1 MKTVQT
7 ILGQLTDPKK
17 VMAEI
22 CETLRTID
30 PEFFDTEVK
39 YLAAV
44 SNLEKELGNSIT
56 PSVSEFL
63 AAEEE
68 EFVSEIIYI
77 GWQGF
82 QLNMDIFNAPINA
95 IMLRGDYEELHR
107 ERRLGTLPMAKKARD
122 TINAFYE
129 VLREKYRDKLDLT
142 ENISGFYSYLQTS
155 GYKIAHYFGFRLAD
169 QFLPYVIPSYVDDS
183 VNTGYYRR
191 TLEEYL
197 DIDIDRLEKW
207 NLVNRTRF
215 IYQPNALPY

>member
-7 ILGQLTDPKK
+7 ILGQLTDPKTI
-17 VMAEI
+17 MAEI
-22 CETLRTID
+22 RETLRTID

-39 YLAAV
+39 YLAAA

-82 QLNMDIFNAPINA
+82 QLNMDIFHAPINA

-107 ERRLGTLPMAKKARD
+107 ERRLGTLPMAEKARD

-129 VLREKYRDKLDLT
+129 VLREKYRGKLDLT
-142 ENISGFYSYLQTS
+142 EDITGFYSYLQTS

-169 QFLPYVIPSYVDDS
+169 LFLPYVIPGYVDDS

-197 DIDIDRLEKW
+197 DIDIDRLEK
-207 NLVNRTRF
+207 
-215 IYQPNALPY
+215 

>member
-7 ILGQLTDPKK
+7 MLGQLTDPKTI
-17 VMAEI
+17 MAEI
-22 CETLRTID
+22 RETLRTID

-39 YLAAV
+39 YLAAA

-56 PSVSEFL
+56 PSVGEFL
-63 AAEEE
+63 SAKED

-82 QLNMDIFNAPINA
+82 QLNMDIFHAPLNA

-107 ERRLGTLPMAKKARD
+107 ERRLGTLPMAEKARD

-142 ENISGFYSYLQTS
+142 EDITGFYSYLQTS
-155 GYKIAHYFGFRLAD
+155 GYKFAHYFGFRLAD
-169 QFLPYVIPSYVDDS
+169 QFLPYVIPGYVDDS

-197 DIDIDRLEKW
+197 DIDIDRLEK
-207 NLVNRTRF
+207 
-215 IYQPNALPY
+215 

>member
-22 CETLRTID
+22 RETLRTID

-39 YLAAV
+39 YLEAA
-44 SNLEKELGNSIT
+44 SNLEKELGNSIA

-82 QLNMDIFNAPINA
+82 QLNMEIFHAPINA
-95 IMLRGDYEELHR
+95 MMLRGDYEELHR
-107 ERRLGTLPMAKKARD
+107 ERRFGTLPMAKKARD
-122 TINAFYE
+122 TINAFYKTM
-129 VLREKYRDKLDLT
+129 RESYRDKLDLT
-142 ENISGFYSYLQTS
+142 EDITDFYSYLQTS

-169 QFLPYVIPSYVDDS
+169 RFLPYVIPGYIDDS

-191 TLEEYL
+191 TLQEYL
-197 DIDIDRLEKW
+197 DIDIDRLE
-207 NLVNRTRF
+207 R
-215 IYQPNALPY
+215 

>member
-7 ILGQLTDPKK
+7 ILGQLTDPKTI
-17 VMAEI
+17 MAEI

-39 YLAAV
+39 YLAAA
-44 SNLEKELGNSIT
+44 SNLEKELGGTIT
-56 PSVSEFL
+56 PSVGEFL
-63 AAEEE
+63 AAREE

-129 VLREKYRDKLDLT
+129 VLRENYRDKLDLT
-142 ENISGFYSYLQTS
+142 EDITGFYSYLQTT
-155 GYKIAHYFGFRLAD
+155 GYKIAHYFGFKFAD
-169 QFLPYVIPSYVDDS
+169 QFLPYVVSGYVDDS
-183 VNTGYYRR
+183 VNTGYYKR
-191 TLEEYL
+191 TLQEYL
-197 DIDIDRLEKW
+197 DIDIDRLEK
-207 NLVNRTRF
+207 
-215 IYQPNALPY
+215 

>member
-7 ILGQLTDPKK
+7 ILGQLTDPKTI
-17 VMAEI
+17 MAEI
-22 CETLRTID
+22 RETLRTID

-39 YLAAV
+39 YLAAA

-82 QLNMDIFNAPINA
+82 QLNMDIFHAPINA
-95 IMLRGDYEELHR
+95 MMLQGDYEELHR
-107 ERRLGTLPMAKKARD
+107 ERRLGTLPMAEKARD

-142 ENISGFYSYLQTS
+142 EDITGFYSYLQTS

-169 QFLPYVIPSYVDDS
+169 RFLPYVIPGYVDDS

-191 TLEEYL
+191 LLQEHL
-197 DIDIDRLEKW
+197 GVDIGQLEK
-207 NLVNRTRF
+207 
-215 IYQPNALPY
+215 

>member
-7 ILGQLTDPKK
+7 ILGQLTDPKTI
-17 VMAEI
+17 MAEI
-22 CETLRTID
+22 RETLRIID
-30 PEFFDTEVK
+30 PEFFDAEVK
-39 YLAAV
+39 YLSAA

-82 QLNMDIFNAPINA
+82 QLNMDIFHAPINA

-107 ERRLGTLPMAKKARD
+107 ERRLGTLPMAEKARD

-129 VLREKYRDKLDLT
+129 VMRENHRDKLDLT
-142 ENISGFYSYLQTS
+142 EDITGFYSYLQTS

-169 QFLPYVIPSYVDDS
+169 LFLPYVIPGYIDDS

-191 TLEEYL
+191 TLQEYL
-197 DIDIDRLEKW
+197 DIAIDRLEK
-207 NLVNRTRF
+207 
-215 IYQPNALPY
+215 

>member
-7 ILGQLTDPKK
+7 ILGQLTDPKTI
-17 VMAEI
+17 MAEI
-22 CETLRTID
+22 RKTLRTID

-39 YLAAV
+39 YLAAA

-82 QLNMDIFNAPINA
+82 QLNMDIFHAPINA

-107 ERRLGTLPMAKKARD
+107 ERRLGTLPMAEKARD

-129 VLREKYRDKLDLT
+129 MMRENYRDKLDLT
-142 ENISGFYSYLQTS
+142 EDITGFYSYLQTS

-169 QFLPYVIPSYVDDS
+169 QFLPYVIPGYIDDS

-191 TLEEYL
+191 TLQEYL
-197 DIDIDRLEKW
+197 DIDIDRLEK
-207 NLVNRTRF
+207 
-215 IYQPNALPY
+215 

>member
-7 ILGQLTDPKK
+7 IFGQLTDPKTI
-17 VMAEI
+17 MAEI
-22 CETLRTID
+22 RETLRTID

-39 YLAAV
+39 YLAAA

-82 QLNMDIFNAPINA
+82 QLNMDIFHAPINA

-107 ERRLGTLPMAKKARD
+107 ERRLGTLPMAKKARN

-142 ENISGFYSYLQTS
+142 EDITGFYSYLQTA

-169 QFLPYVIPSYVDDS
+169 QFLPYVIPGYVDDS

-191 TLEEYL
+191 TLQEYL
-197 DIDIDRLEKW
+197 DIDIDRLEK
-207 NLVNRTRF
+207 
-215 IYQPNALPY
+215 

>member
-7 ILGQLTDPKK
+7 ILGQLTDPKTI
-17 VMAEI
+17 MAEI
-22 CETLRTID
+22 RETLRTID
-30 PEFFDTEVK
+30 PEFLDAEIK
-39 YLAAV
+39 YLSAA

-63 AAEEE
+63 TAEEE
-68 EFVSEIIYI
+68 EFVAEIIYI

-122 TINAFYE
+122 TINAFYK
-129 VLREKYRDKLDLT
+129 VLRENYRDKLDLT
-142 ENISGFYSYLQTS
+142 EDITGFYSYLQTS

-169 QFLPYVIPSYVDDS
+169 LFLPYVIPGYIDDS
-183 VNTGYYRR
+183 LNTGYYRR
-191 TLEEYL
+191 TLQEYL
-197 DIDIDRLEKW
+197 DIDIDRLEK
-207 NLVNRTRF
+207 
-215 IYQPNALPY
+215 

>member
-22 CETLRTID
+22 RETLRTID

-56 PSVSEFL
+56 PSVGEFL
-63 AAEEE
+63 AAKEE

-82 QLNMDIFNAPINA
+82 QLNMDIFHAPINA

-107 ERRLGTLPMAKKARD
+107 ERRLGTLPMAEKARD

-129 VLREKYRDKLDLT
+129 MMRENYRDKLDLT
-142 ENISGFYSYLQTS
+142 EDISGFYSYLQTS

-169 QFLPYVIPSYVDDS
+169 QFLPYVIPGYVDDS
-183 VNTGYYRR
+183 VNTGYYKR
-191 TLEEYL
+191 TLQEYL
-197 DIDIDRLEKW
+197 DIAIDRLEK
-207 NLVNRTRF
+207 
-215 IYQPNALPY
+215 

>member
-30 PEFFDTEVK
+30 SEFLDAEIK
-39 YLAAV
+39 YLAAA
-44 SNLEKELGNSIT
+44 SNLEKALGDSIT
-56 PSVSEFL
+56 PSVGEFL
-63 AAEEE
+63 AANEE
-68 EFVSEIIYI
+68 EFVAEIIYI

-82 QLNMDIFNAPINA
+82 QLNMDIFHAPINA

-107 ERRLGTLPMAKKARD
+107 ERRLGTLPMAEKARD

-129 VLREKYRDKLDLT
+129 MMRENYRDKLDLT
-142 ENISGFYSYLQTS
+142 EDITGFYSYLQTS

-169 QFLPYVIPSYVDDS
+169 LFLPYVIPGYIDDS

-191 TLEEYL
+191 TLQEYL
-197 DIDIDRLEKW
+197 DIAIDRLEK
-207 NLVNRTRF
+207 
-215 IYQPNALPY
+215 

>member
-22 CETLRTID
+22 RETLRTID

-39 YLAAV
+39 YLEAA
-44 SNLEKELGNSIT
+44 SNLEKELGNSIA

-82 QLNMDIFNAPINA
+82 QLNMDIFHAPINA
-95 IMLRGDYEELHR
+95 MMLRGDYEELHR

-142 ENISGFYSYLQTS
+142 EDITGFYSYLQTS

-169 QFLPYVIPSYVDDS
+169 LFLPYVIPGYINDS

-191 TLEEYL
+191 TLQEYL
-197 DIDIDRLEKW
+197 DIDIDRLEK
-207 NLVNRTRF
+207 
-215 IYQPNALPY
+215 

>member
-7 ILGQLTDPKK
+7 ILGQLTDPKTI
-17 VMAEI
+17 MAEI
-22 CETLRTID
+22 REALRTID

-39 YLAAV
+39 YLAAA
-44 SNLEKELGNSIT
+44 SNLEKALGNSIT

-82 QLNMDIFNAPINA
+82 QLNMDIFHAPISA

-142 ENISGFYSYLQTS
+142 EDITGFYSYLQTS

-169 QFLPYVIPSYVDDS
+169 LFLPYVIPGYIDDS

-191 TLEEYL
+191 TLQEYL
-197 DIDIDRLEKW
+197 DIDIDRLEK
-207 NLVNRTRF
+207 
-215 IYQPNALPY
+215 

>member
-7 ILGQLTDPKK
+7 ILGQLTDPKTI
-17 VMAEI
+17 MAEI
-22 CETLRTID
+22 RETLRTID
-30 PEFFDTEVK
+30 PEFLDAEIK
-39 YLAAV
+39 YLSAA

-63 AAEEE
+63 TAEEE
-68 EFVSEIIYI
+68 EFVAEIIYI

-122 TINAFYE
+122 TINAFYK
-129 VLREKYRDKLDLT
+129 VLRENYRDKLDLT
-142 ENISGFYSYLQTS
+142 EDISGFYNYLQTS

-169 QFLPYVIPSYVDDS
+169 LFLPYVIPGYIDDS

-191 TLEEYL
+191 TLQEYL
-197 DIDIDRLEKW
+197 DIDIDRLEK
-207 NLVNRTRF
+207 
-215 IYQPNALPY
+215 

>member
-1 MKTVQT
+1 MKTIQT
-7 ILGQLTDPKK
+7 ILGQLTDPKTI
-17 VMAEI
+17 MAEI
-22 CETLRTID
+22 RETLKMID
-30 PEFFDTEVK
+30 PEFFDAEVK
-39 YLAAV
+39 YLSAA

-82 QLNMDIFNAPINA
+82 QLNMDIFHAPINA

-107 ERRLGTLPMAKKARD
+107 ERRLGTLPMAEKARD

-129 VLREKYRDKLDLT
+129 MMRENYRDKLDLT
-142 ENISGFYSYLQTS
+142 EDITGFYSYLQTS

-169 QFLPYVIPSYVDDS
+169 LFLPYVIPGYIDDS
-183 VNTGYYRR
+183 VNTEYYRR
-191 TLEEYL
+191 TLQEYL
-197 DIDIDRLEKW
+197 DIDIDRLEK
-207 NLVNRTRF
+207 
-215 IYQPNALPY
+215 

>member
-7 ILGQLTDPKK
+7 ILGQLTDPKTI
-17 VMAEI
+17 MAEI

-30 PEFFDTEVK
+30 PEFFDAEVK
-39 YLAAV
+39 YLAAA
-44 SNLEKELGNSIT
+44 SNLEKELGGSIT
-56 PSVSEFL
+56 PSVGEFL
-63 AAEEE
+63 AAREE
-68 EFVSEIIYI
+68 EFASEIIYI

-169 QFLPYVIPSYVDDS
+169 QFLPHVIPGYVDDS

-191 TLEEYL
+191 TLQEYL
-197 DIDIDRLEKW
+197 DIDIDRLEK
-207 NLVNRTRF
+207 
-215 IYQPNALPY
+215 

>member
-7 ILGQLTDPKK
+7 ILGQLTDPKTI
-17 VMAEI
+17 MAEI
-22 CETLRTID
+22 REALRTID

-39 YLAAV
+39 YLEAA
-44 SNLEKELGNSIT
+44 SNLEKELGNSIA

-82 QLNMDIFNAPINA
+82 QLNMDIFHAPINA

-107 ERRLGTLPMAKKARD
+107 GRRLGTLPMAKKARD

-142 ENISGFYSYLQTS
+142 EDITGFYSYLQTS

-169 QFLPYVIPSYVDDS
+169 LFLPYVIPGYIDDS

-191 TLEEYL
+191 TLQEYL
-197 DIDIDRLEKW
+197 DIDIDRLEK
-207 NLVNRTRF
+207 
-215 IYQPNALPY
+215 

>member
-7 ILGQLTDPKK
+7 ILGQLTDPKTI
-17 VMAEI
+17 MAEI
-22 CETLRTID
+22 RETLRTID

-39 YLAAV
+39 YLAAA
-44 SNLEKELGNSIT
+44 SNLEKELGDSIT

-82 QLNMDIFNAPINA
+82 QLNMDIFHAPINA
-95 IMLRGDYEELHR
+95 ITLRGDYEELHR
-107 ERRLGTLPMAKKARD
+107 ERRLGTLPMAEKARD

-129 VLREKYRDKLDLT
+129 MMREKYRDKLDLT
-142 ENISGFYSYLQTS
+142 EDITGFYSYLQTS

-169 QFLPYVIPSYVDDS
+169 QFLPYVIPGYIDDS

-191 TLEEYL
+191 KLQEYL
-197 DIDIDRLEKW
+197 DIAIDRLEK
-207 NLVNRTRF
+207 
-215 IYQPNALPY
+215 

>member
-7 ILGQLTDPKK
+7 MLGQLTDPKTI
-17 VMAEI
+17 MAEI
-22 CETLRTID
+22 RETLRTID

-82 QLNMDIFNAPINA
+82 QLNMDIFHAPINA

-107 ERRLGTLPMAKKARD
+107 ERRLGTLPMAEKARD

-142 ENISGFYSYLQTS
+142 EDITGFYSYLQTS

-169 QFLPYVIPSYVDDS
+169 QFLSYVIPGYVDDS

-197 DIDIDRLEKW
+197 DIDIDRLEK
-207 NLVNRTRF
+207 
-215 IYQPNALPY
+215 

>member
-7 ILGQLTDPKK
+7 ILGQLTDPKTI
-17 VMAEI
+17 MAEI
-22 CETLRTID
+22 RETLRTID

-39 YLAAV
+39 YLAAA

-82 QLNMDIFNAPINA
+82 QLNMDIFHAPINA

-107 ERRLGTLPMAKKARD
+107 ERRLGTLPMAEKARD

-129 VLREKYRDKLDLT
+129 MMRENYRDKLDLT
-142 ENISGFYSYLQTS
+142 EDITGFYSYLQTS

-169 QFLPYVIPSYVDDS
+169 LFLPYVIPGYIDDS

-191 TLEEYL
+191 TLQEYL
-197 DIDIDRLEKW
+197 DIDIDRLEK
-207 NLVNRTRF
+207 
-215 IYQPNALPY
+215 

>member
-7 ILGQLTDPKK
+7 ILGQLTDPKTI
-17 VMAEI
+17 MAEI
-22 CETLRTID
+22 RETLRTID

-39 YLAAV
+39 YLAAA
-44 SNLEKELGNSIT
+44 SNLEKELGNRIT

-77 GWQGF
+77 GWQGV
-82 QLNMDIFNAPINA
+82 QLNMDIFHAPINA

-107 ERRLGTLPMAKKARD
+107 ERRLGTLPMAEKARD

-129 VLREKYRDKLDLT
+129 MMRENYRDKLDLT
-142 ENISGFYSYLQTS
+142 EDITGFYSYLQTS

-169 QFLPYVIPSYVDDS
+169 LFLPYVIPGYIDDS

-191 TLEEYL
+191 TLQEYL
-197 DIDIDRLEKW
+197 DIAIDRLEK
-207 NLVNRTRF
+207 
-215 IYQPNALPY
+215 

>member
-7 ILGQLTDPKK
+7 ILGQLTDPKTI
-17 VMAEI
+17 MAEI
-22 CETLRTID
+22 RETLRTID

-39 YLAAV
+39 YLAAA
-44 SNLEKELGNSIT
+44 SNLEKELGDSIT

-82 QLNMDIFNAPINA
+82 QLNMDIFHAPINA

-107 ERRLGTLPMAKKARD
+107 ERRLGKLPMAEKARD
-122 TINAFYE
+122 TINAFSE

-142 ENISGFYSYLQTS
+142 EDITGFYSYLQTS

-169 QFLPYVIPSYVDDS
+169 LFLPYVIPGYVDDS
-183 VNTGYYRR
+183 VNTGHYRR
-191 TLEEYL
+191 TLQEYL
-197 DIDIDRLEKW
+197 DIAIDRLEK
-207 NLVNRTRF
+207 
-215 IYQPNALPY
+215 

>member
-7 ILGQLTDPKK
+7 IFGQLTDPKTI
-17 VMAEI
+17 MAEI
-22 CETLRTID
+22 RETLRTID

-82 QLNMDIFNAPINA
+82 QLNMDIFHAPINA

-107 ERRLGTLPMAKKARD
+107 ERRLGTLPMAKKARN

-142 ENISGFYSYLQTS
+142 EDITGFYSYLQTA

-169 QFLPYVIPSYVDDS
+169 QFLPYVIPGYVDDS

-191 TLEEYL
+191 TLQEYL
-197 DIDIDRLEKW
+197 DIDIDRLEK
-207 NLVNRTRF
+207 
-215 IYQPNALPY
+215 

>member
-1 MKTVQT
+1 MKTVKN
-7 ILGQLTDPKK
+7 ILQQMTDPK
-17 VMAEI
+17 MIMQELR
-22 CETLRTID
+22 ETLRLID

-56 PSVSEFL
+56 PSVSEFI
-63 AAEEE
+63 AAKEE
-68 EFVSEIIYI
+68 EFVAEIIYI

-82 QLNMDIFNAPINA
+82 QLNMDIFHAPINA

-129 VLREKYRDKLDLT
+129 VMRESYRDKLDLT
-142 ENISGFYSYLQTS
+142 EDITGFYSYLQTS

-169 QFLPYVIPSYVDDS
+169 QFLPYVIPGYIDDS

-191 TLEEYL
+191 TLQEYL
-197 DIDIDRLEKW
+197 DIDIDRLEK
-207 NLVNRTRF
+207 
-215 IYQPNALPY
+215 